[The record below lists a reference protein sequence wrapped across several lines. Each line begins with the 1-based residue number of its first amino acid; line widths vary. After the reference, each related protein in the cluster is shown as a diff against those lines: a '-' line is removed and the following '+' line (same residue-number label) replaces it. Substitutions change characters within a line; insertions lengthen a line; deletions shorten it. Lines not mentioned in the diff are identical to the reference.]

1 MRFIF
6 LTGFQRQYL
15 HIEILLTTYQLKWN
29 QYIWFFQSLVME
41 LYTVEIESTSFAT
54 HVALKKEL
62 LQPCFGALVHCSLS
76 NCTTQKNKVLF
87 LCVISSVD
95 HVISSVEPKEFT

>member
-1 MRFIF
+1 
-6 LTGFQRQYL
+6 
-15 HIEILLTTYQLKWN
+15 
-29 QYIWFFQSLVME
+29 ME

-95 HVISSVEPKEFT
+95 HLISSVEPKDFT